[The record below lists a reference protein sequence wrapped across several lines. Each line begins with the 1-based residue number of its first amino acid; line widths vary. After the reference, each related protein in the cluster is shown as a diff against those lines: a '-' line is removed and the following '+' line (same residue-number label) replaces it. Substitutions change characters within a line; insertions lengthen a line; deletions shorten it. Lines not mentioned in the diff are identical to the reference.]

1 TIPGMTPLSFLDRLR
16 VVAPAAVVAAAAG
29 AVGFVM
35 GPAGAA
41 ELRTITVTNDLVLET
56 NAALQARLVVAV
68 SHITIEGSGAT
79 LQGPGPIGDPKSLE
93 RAGRGIELQGCVD
106 VTVRHLSAHGF
117 ATGLAARDGQ
127 GLVIEDCDFS
137 DNYDNPKHGWG
148 ELPSR
153 GGVLLQRV

>member
-1 TIPGMTPLSFLDRLR
+1 
-16 VVAPAAVVAAAAG
+16 
-29 AVGFVM
+29 
-35 GPAGAA
+35 
-41 ELRTITVTNDLVLET
+41 
-56 NAALQARLVVAV
+56 AV

-79 LQGPGPIGDPKSLE
+79 LQGPGTIGDPKSLE

-153 GGVLLQRV
+153 GGVLLQRVRQSVVRRTKAARVWNGLELVDSDENQIEDNDLSHCSNTGVKLWHSSRNRLLRNNISFGIRI